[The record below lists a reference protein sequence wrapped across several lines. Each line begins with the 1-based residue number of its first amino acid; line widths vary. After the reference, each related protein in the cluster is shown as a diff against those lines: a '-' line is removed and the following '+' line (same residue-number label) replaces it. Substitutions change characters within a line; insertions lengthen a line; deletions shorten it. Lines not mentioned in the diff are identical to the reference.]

1 MLELLTLHAVLGKFT
16 IVKIPSSFLSRVLWA
31 CTEDTEDR
39 PANTGWD
46 KTPPQNPPE
55 VPTIPINVM
64 RRVMMV
70 LVLVLVMVLV
80 SHMADNIY

>member
-1 MLELLTLHAVLGKFT
+1 MHAVLGKFT

-31 CTEDTEDR
+31 CTEDTEDTDR

-46 KTPPQNPPE
+46 KTPPKTHLRFP
-55 VPTIPINVM
+55 PINVM